1 MLWFFYTYWSGI
13 FTNMIKKNTSKST
26 FFVLYFRSMSKAK
39 ESYSKA
45 NTLSSIVG
53 LCIGH
58 VTTVELRNDAHV
70 TGKIISVDGFMNV
83 TFEKSLFCDPAGNR
97 RKFDNFFVQNRLIR
111 YVQIPVSIDL
121 RSSLEKAVTN
131 KVKKHNPEISLHRKA
146 ILRKREQRRL
156 EDLANAS
163 KLMK

>member
-1 MLWFFYTYWSGI
+1 
-13 FTNMIKKNTSKST
+13 MIKKEKNDTFKST
-26 FFVLYFRSMSKAK
+26 YVFVLYFRPMSKAK

-45 NTLSSIVG
+45 NTLSCIVG
-53 LCIGH
+53 LCVGH
-58 VTTVELRNDAHV
+58 VTTIELRNDAHV

-111 YVQIPVSIDL
+111 YVQIPVTIDL
-121 RSSLEKAVTN
+121 RSSLEKAVTSNN
-131 KVKKHNPEISLHRKA
+131 KMKKYNPEISLHRKA

>member
-1 MLWFFYTYWSGI
+1 
-13 FTNMIKKNTSKST
+13 
-26 FFVLYFRSMSKAK
+26 MSKAK

-53 LCIGH
+53 LCVGH
-58 VTTVELRNDAHV
+58 VTTIELRNDAHV
-70 TGKIISVDGFMNV
+70 TGKIVSVDGFMNV

-97 RKFDNFFVQNRLIR
+97 KKFDNFFVQNRLIR

-121 RSSLEKAVTN
+121 RSSLEKAVTSN
-131 KVKKHNPEISLHRKA
+131 HKMKKYNPEISLHRKA